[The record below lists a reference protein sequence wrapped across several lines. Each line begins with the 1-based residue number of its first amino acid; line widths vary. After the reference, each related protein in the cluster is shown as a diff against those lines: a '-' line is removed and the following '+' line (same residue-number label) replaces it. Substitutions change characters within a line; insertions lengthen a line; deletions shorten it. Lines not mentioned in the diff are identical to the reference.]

1 MASLYQLDN
10 REVPWMDPKAAFS
23 ANGTA
28 PFCQPMPWR
37 YLEPRT
43 QRILESAKPKK
54 TQRRL
59 ETYGTSH
66 FDITIMIVICLSS
79 QNPKLKFT
87 TSIIWTFASSF
98 SCPRS
103 NFWWSRGQ
111 LQRWLYS
118 AFATRPG
125 DFFAS
130 RITCTCATLY
140 RTESQKKWW
149 KKTEANVFSAKDLT
163 LPKANMVHLKMA
175 PWNRSFF
182 LETIILGSM
191 LNLGSI
197 HQLCHWG

>member
-1 MASLYQLDN
+1 
-10 REVPWMDPKAAFS
+10 
-23 ANGTA
+23 
-28 PFCQPMPWR
+28 MPWR
-37 YLEPRT
+37 YLEPWT

-54 TQRRL
+54 NTKTAGNIWHKPLWHHYHDRDMLKQ
-59 ETYGTSH
+59 
-66 FDITIMIVICLSS
+66 
-79 QNPKLKFT
+79 PKPKIEVYYFHH
-87 TSIIWTFASSF
+87 WTFASSF